1 MKVAVSSSPFG
12 ALLAGGQTTQLEWLE
27 RCASEL
33 ALDGVVFSREHFPR
47 TDGEYIAQLRKIA
60 VDLGLVPVAL
70 DDPGLF
76 DAERSAEERLATI
89 EIAAGLGTLFVLA
102 TLPAPGDVPP
112 ATFVAAVSQA
122 KAVARA
128 AKAVN
133 VTVLLEPHAGT
144 IAPAAADVRHFLKDV
159 DSAWLRYALD
169 AADPRT
175 GLGARDRVLLVR
187 IADGDEA
194 VAADAA
200 EDARP
205 WLLLDAADPGD
216 PFGSLRTRIARVR
229 ATAAKKALAGA
240 SAFR

>member
-1 MKVAVSSSPFG
+1 MKVAISSSPFG
-12 ALLAGGQTTQLEWLE
+12 ALVAAGGTTQLEWLE
-27 RCASEL
+27 RCGTEL
-33 ALDGVVFSREHFPR
+33 ALDGVVFAREQFPR
-47 TDGEYIAQLRKIA
+47 TDAEYVAQLRKIA

-70 DDPGLF
+70 DDPALF
-76 DAERSAEERLATI
+76 DPERSAEERLATL

-102 TLPAPGDVPP
+102 TLPAPGAVPP
-112 ATFVAAVSQA
+112 ATFVAAVAQA

-133 VTVLLEPHAGT
+133 VTVLLEPKAGT

-159 DSAWLRYALD
+159 DSAWLRYAL
-169 AADPRT
+169 AAGDPRA

-187 IADGDEA
+187 LAAGMETT
-194 VAADAA
+194 AADAA

-205 WLLLDAADPGD
+205 WLLLDGADPVD
-216 PFGSLRTRIARVR
+216 PFGDLRTRIALLR
-229 ATAAKKALAGA
+229 ANGAKKALAGT